1 MKEGWYKSRPG
12 MAALGDMHEQIAALL
27 PRDGRVVYLDYAFT
41 TNVGDQL
48 IVLGTL
54 KFFERHG
61 IAVKLSRNIHNIEHG
76 GLAITPGDVLVLHGG
91 GNFGDIYPH
100 FQHLRERIIAAFPD
114 NRVVIMPQ
122 TVHFDDK
129 AELDRSCRAIA
140 RHPDLTLFVR
150 DRRSLEIVRPYFG
163 DRARLAPDMAH
174 QLWPSLCEEVA
185 VGVDGRAD
193 DPLLLLRRDGEKS
206 AIPSGL
212 SGLEDR
218 FTDWDVLVSRRYRLE
233 REVIRRQ
240 YAAAR
245 RGVRLYDLDEAYF
258 AAMRREVVRVARRL
272 YRHPLWI
279 TSRMHGA
286 ILGLL
291 LGKPVFAL
299 DNSYGKLSSYFEA
312 WGQGTAPVKLVSCVQ
327 DAEEMMEFV
336 HRASSGDE
344 SALWNAYRERFAR

>member
-12 MAALGDMHEQIAALL
+12 MAALGDMHRQIAATL
-27 PRDGRVVYLDYAFT
+27 PAGARVVYLDYAFT

-54 KFFERHG
+54 KFFARHG
-61 IAVKLSRNIHNIEHG
+61 ITVKLARNIHNIEQG
-76 GLAITPGDVLVLHGG
+76 GLDVLPGDVLVFHGG

-100 FQHLRERIIAAFPD
+100 FQLLRERIIAAFPD
-114 NRVVIMPQ
+114 NRVIIMPQ
-122 TVHFDDK
+122 TVHFDDE
-129 AELDRSCRAIA
+129 AERDRSCRAIA
-140 RHPDLTLFVR
+140 SHPDVTLFVR

-163 DRARLAPDMAH
+163 DRAMLAPDMAH
-174 QLWPSLCEEVA
+174 QLWPSLCEEITQGGDV
-185 VGVDGRAD
+185 RSSE
-193 DPLLLLRRDGEKS
+193 PLMLLRRDAEKS
-206 AIPSGL
+206 AIPPALAGF
-212 SGLEDR
+212 EDR
-218 FTDWDVLVSRRYRLE
+218 FTDWDVLVSRRYRIE
-233 REVIRRQ
+233 RAIIRRQ
-240 YAAAR
+240 YPAAR

-312 WGQGTAPVKLVSCVQ
+312 WGKGTSPVKLVSSARDV
-327 DAEEMMEFV
+327 EEMMEFV
-336 HRASSGDE
+336 RLASSNDE
-344 SALWNAYRERFAR
+344 RALWNDYLERFGR